1 MSSSTTNTPVA
12 GGMAD
17 ARRDFLRAS
26 PLLMPYVYFACFVL
40 LILVLKPNL
49 LTGPGMLQNRI
60 ALIVPLAFVAFGQ
73 TLVVVSRG
81 IDLSVGGIMSLCSS
95 LLATSLNHNGPQ
107 LALDVVLIFA
117 LGGGIG
123 VLNGLLIANLRLQPF
138 LVTLATWTIAGG
150 VAFAVLPV
158 EGGVP
163 SSTLVGSVQ
172 GSIAGMP
179 VAAIA
184 LVALFLV
191 WLWVRRSV
199 FFIDLVAI
207 GSDEGRAWLTGVRV
221 NRRKVQSYALAGLLA
236 AAAAIWLTAQSATGS
251 PRVGDEYILAS
262 IVAVVLGGTSIFGGT
277 GSAASSVMGAMAYML
292 IPVAVYAL
300 HLQSYWSIAI
310 QGMVLMFAVVAN
322 AGAQSL
328 VRGVGK

>member
-1 MSSSTTNTPVA
+1 MTSAAVTAS
-12 GGMAD
+12 AD

-26 PLLMPYVYFACFVL
+26 PLLMPYVYLACFVV
-40 LILVLKPNL
+40 LILLLKPNVL
-49 LTGPGMLQNRI
+49 IGPGMLQNRV

-81 IDLSVGGIMSLCSS
+81 IDLSVGGTMSLCSA
-95 LLATSLNHNGPQ
+95 LLATVFNHDGPMLIVDLLATLVLGGAIGFVNG
-107 LALDVVLIFA
+107 VLISR
-117 LGGGIG
+117 
-123 VLNGLLIANLRLQPF
+123 LRLQPF
-138 LVTLATWTIAGG
+138 LVTLATWTIGGG

-158 EGGVP
+158 EGGTPSPSLIAALQGKLLGVP
-163 SSTLVGSVQ
+163 VPFIV
-172 GSIAGMP
+172 
-179 VAAIA
+179 

-191 WLWVRRSV
+191 WFWVRRSL
-199 FFIDLVAI
+199 FFIDLIAI

-221 NRRKVQSYALAGLLA
+221 NRRKVQSYVLTGVLA
-236 AAAAIWLTAQSATGS
+236 AAAAIWIVGQSATGS

-277 GSAASSVMGAMAYML
+277 GSAASSVTGAIAYLL

-300 HLQSYWSIAI
+300 QLQSYWSIAI

-322 AGAQSL
+322 AWAQSL
-328 VRGVGK
+328 VRGAGK

>member
-1 MSSSTTNTPVA
+1 MSATPLNSGA
-12 GGMAD
+12 RRAAD

-26 PLLMPYVYFACFVL
+26 PLLMPYVYFACFAL
-40 LILVLKPNL
+40 LILLLKPNL
-49 LTGPGMLQNRI
+49 LTGPGMLQNRMS
-60 ALIVPLAFVAFGQ
+60 LIVPLAFVAFGQ

-81 IDLSVGGIMSLCSS
+81 IDLSVGGVMSLCSS
-95 LLATSLNHNGPQ
+95 LLATSLNHSGPQ
-107 LALDVVLIFA
+107 LVLDLVFVLA
-117 LGGGIG
+117 LGAGIG
-123 VLNGLLIANLRLQPF
+123 VLNGVLIANLRLQPF
-138 LVTLATWTIAGG
+138 LVTLATWTIGGG

-163 SSTLVGSVQ
+163 SSTLVGAVQ
-172 GSIAGMP
+172 GKLAGVP
-179 VAAIA
+179 VSALV
-184 LVALFLV
+184 LVALFLA
-191 WLWVRRSV
+191 WLWVRRTV

-207 GSDEGRAWLTGVRV
+207 GSDESRAWLTGVRV
-221 NRRKVQSYALAGLLA
+221 DRRKIQSYALTGLFA

-328 VRGVGK
+328 VRGAGK